1 MRLIGTIS
9 GMLVLAAF
17 AASTT
22 LAQAPY
28 PPPPQAFASIVNQAP
43 QESSFTLDRSMLATA
58 DGFLNGNSP
67 DGRRIAA
74 GLNSITF
81 TNFHYRDFADY
92 NGSSF
97 GALNAA
103 YEAAGYHHM
112 VNANQNSRAPML
124 TDLWLRTQG
133 TMVTNVVVLTR
144 GDRNM
149 NAISVDCNLRP
160 LDLLHLSGHFGLP
173 QVDANAVMVP
183 AGPGGAPPPGYP
195 QNYPAPQGQVPD
207 VATGPIA
214 PAPSTAPTQPMQN
227 PPTLH
232 RHGADDPQ

>member
-1 MRLIGTIS
+1 MKRVGPTS
-9 GMLVLAAF
+9 GVLVLVAFGASAAV
-17 AASTT
+17 AV
-22 LAQAPY
+22 AQAPY
-28 PPPPQAFASIVNQAP
+28 PPPPQAFASIVRQAP
-43 QESSFTLDRSMLATA
+43 QESSFTLDRSMLAAA
-58 DGFLNGNSP
+58 DGFLNGTSP

-81 TNFHYRDFADY
+81 TNFHYRDFAGYDAAAF
-92 NGSSF
+92 SS
-97 GALNAA
+97 LNAA
-103 YEAAGYHHM
+103 YEASGFHHM

-133 TMVTNVVVLTR
+133 AMVTNVVVLTR

-173 QVDANAVMVP
+173 QVDASAVMVP
-183 AGPGGAPPPGYP
+183 APPSGYGQPSYGPPPGQP
-195 QNYPAPQGQVPD
+195 PA
-207 VATGPIA
+207 VATGPIT
-214 PAPSTAPTQPMQN
+214 PAPSSVPSQPMQN

-232 RHGADDPQ
+232 KHGADDPQ